1 MRKVAAYAVPCS
13 AMRKFPTEVYHGDSL
28 PRYGAGFRR
37 SLGRFVWLFL
47 GPVFLRIDTAARRL
61 RSGSRPL
68 SISKGMPPSQMATGE
83 SYRVWWKYLTSGTD
97 RRQTLPFLK
106 KNPSWTPSLGI
117 SHISQLGKRDLS
129 MFLMVRTDAMGG
141 CRSCFF

>member
-13 AMRKFPTEVYHGDSL
+13 AMRKFQTELYHGGR
-28 PRYGAGFRR
+28 PRVGVEAGFRR

-68 SISKGMPPSQMATGE
+68 SISKGMPPSQMATGG

-97 RRQTLPFLK
+97 NKQTLPFLK
-106 KNPSWTPSLGI
+106 KNPSLTPSLGI

-129 MFLMVRTDAMGG
+129 MFLMVRTDAIGRG
-141 CRSCFF
+141 RFLL